1 LSRVPGA
8 EGNVRRILE
17 LPVTRGQYEEG
28 ARSPELIGPDGW
40 TLDQHFLDQPG
51 RKEAQIALALDYHS
65 NVELYPA
72 WQQWLREHQPPALI
86 VWGRNDAFF
95 PEPGARAYLRDL
107 PAAEIHLFDTGHF
120 ALEEN
125 LPEIAPLIAAFLDK
139 TYSTHPDRNHPSMK
153 IAVIGATGN
162 LGSAVAREAT
172 ARGHQVTALGS
183 SNMDA
188 ADPASVKEAVTGH
201 DAVVVAIAG
210 GDRLV
215 PRSAGA
221 LLEALPLAGVSRL
234 VFLGGGG
241 SLEYAPGQRFVD
253 SPDFPP
259 QYLQTARDQAEA
271 LAILRA
277 AQTPVAWSYVSPPPL
292 SLVPGEKTGHYRAEA
307 RDTPIADEKGE
318 SRISV
323 GDYAATVI
331 DTLENES
338 FIHARFT
345 VAY

>member
-1 LSRVPGA
+1 
-8 EGNVRRILE
+8 
-17 LPVTRGQYEEG
+17 
-28 ARSPELIGPDGW
+28 
-40 TLDQHFLDQPG
+40 
-51 RKEAQIALALDYHS
+51 
-65 NVELYPA
+65 
-72 WQQWLREHQPPALI
+72 
-86 VWGRNDAFF
+86 
-95 PEPGARAYLRDL
+95 
-107 PAAEIHLFDTGHF
+107 
-120 ALEEN
+120 
-125 LPEIAPLIAAFLDK
+125 
-139 TYSTHPDRNHPSMK
+139 MK

-162 LGSAVAREAT
+162 LGGAVTREAT

-183 SNMDA
+183 SNVDA

-210 GDRLV
+210 GDGVV
-215 PRSAGA
+215 PCSAGA

-259 QYLQTARDQAEA
+259 QYRQTARDQAEA

-277 AQTPVAWSYVSPPPL
+277 AQTPVAWSYVSPPL
-292 SLVPGEKTGHYRAEA
+292 YLVPGEKTGHYRAEA
-307 RDTPIADEKGE
+307 RDTPIADQEGE

-323 GDYAATVI
+323 GDYAAAIV

-338 FIHARFT
+338 FIQARFT

>member
-1 LSRVPGA
+1 
-8 EGNVRRILE
+8 
-17 LPVTRGQYEEG
+17 
-28 ARSPELIGPDGW
+28 
-40 TLDQHFLDQPG
+40 
-51 RKEAQIALALDYHS
+51 
-65 NVELYPA
+65 
-72 WQQWLREHQPPALI
+72 
-86 VWGRNDAFF
+86 
-95 PEPGARAYLRDL
+95 
-107 PAAEIHLFDTGHF
+107 
-120 ALEEN
+120 
-125 LPEIAPLIAAFLDK
+125 
-139 TYSTHPDRNHPSMK
+139 MK
-153 IAVIGATGN
+153 IAVIGATGH
-162 LGSAVAREAT
+162 LGGAVAREAT

-183 SNMDA
+183 SHVDA
-188 ADPASVKEAVTGH
+188 ADPASVKEAVAGH

-241 SLEYAPGQRFVD
+241 SLEYAPGHRFVD

-292 SLVPGEKTGHYRAEA
+292 SLMPGEKTGHYRAEA
-307 RDTPIADEKGE
+307 RDTPIADEKGQ

-323 GDYAATVI
+323 GDYAAAVI

>member
-1 LSRVPGA
+1 M
-8 EGNVRRILE
+8 RR
-17 LPVTRGQYEEG
+17 RGG
-28 ARSPELIGPDGW
+28 RIGTGPRPD
-40 TLDQHFLDQPG
+40 
-51 RKEAQIALALDYHS
+51 
-65 NVELYPA
+65 PA
-72 WQQWLREHQPPALI
+72 WAAVDIMVVAE
-86 VWGRNDAFF
+86 V
-95 PEPGARAYLRDL
+95 ARRAV
-107 PAAEIHLFDTGHF
+107 
-120 ALEEN
+120 
-125 LPEIAPLIAAFLDK
+125 
-139 TYSTHPDRNHPSMK
+139 K

-162 LGSAVAREAT
+162 LGGAVAREAT

-292 SLVPGEKTGHYRAEA
+292 YLVPGDKTGHYRAEA

-323 GDYAATVI
+323 GDYAAAVI

>member
-1 LSRVPGA
+1 VG
-8 EGNVRRILE
+8 
-17 LPVTRGQYEEG
+17 GQEE
-28 ARSPELIGPDGW
+28 
-40 TLDQHFLDQPG
+40 H
-51 RKEAQIALALDYHS
+51 
-65 NVELYPA
+65 
-72 WQQWLREHQPPALI
+72 
-86 VWGRNDAFF
+86 
-95 PEPGARAYLRDL
+95 
-107 PAAEIHLFDTGHF
+107 PAAGTL
-120 ALEEN
+120 
-125 LPEIAPLIAAFLDK
+125 AAADQA
-139 TYSTHPDRNHPSMK
+139 DRR
-153 IAVIGATGN
+153 AGQ
-162 LGSAVAREAT
+162 LGGAVAREAT

-241 SLEYAPGQRFVD
+241 SLEYAPGQCFAD

-292 SLVPGEKTGHYRAEA
+292 YLVPGDKTGHYRAEA

-323 GDYAATVI
+323 GDYAAAVI